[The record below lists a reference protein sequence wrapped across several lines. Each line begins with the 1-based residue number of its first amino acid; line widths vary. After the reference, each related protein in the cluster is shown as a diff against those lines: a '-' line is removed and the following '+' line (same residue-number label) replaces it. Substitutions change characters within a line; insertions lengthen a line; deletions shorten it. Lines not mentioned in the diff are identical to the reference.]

1 MAITEDSLVLQIKT
15 HQELDEAIAGRV
27 IVPEHPEYDQ
37 ARKLWN
43 AMIDKQPA
51 VIARV
56 KTTEDVV
63 RAVRYARDNQ
73 LQISVRGGGH
83 NVAGFAVADQ
93 GLVIDFSEMTE
104 IVIDAEA
111 RIARAQAGPQLIE
124 LVRAAEAHGLG
135 TVVGT
140 VSDTGLSG
148 LTLGGGWGWLSSKYG
163 LTADNVLRYE
173 MVTVDGDVIHV
184 SAEEHPD
191 LFWALK
197 GGGGNFGIVTGF
209 EIKLYPVGPML
220 AGLVAYPLPAA
231 PDVLRFFRE
240 FAASAPDELGLGA
253 AFLTSP
259 MGPAIGVAMVYF
271 GDDLAKGEEILKP
284 MRQFGQ
290 PVMDTVAPI
299 SYSQVAT
306 MIDDAAPIGIRD
318 YWKSDYVGALEDDLI
333 TDVYEAFARVP
344 SPQTSV
350 LLLRAHGEVTRL
362 PSDATAFPHR
372 GNAFDTV
379 ISAGWSDPAD
389 DEVNI
394 AWAKELGAKINRRSI
409 GVYVNTMGNEGED
422 RIRAAYGAN
431 YDRLV
436 EVKNKYDP
444 TNVLRLNQNIK
455 PTV

>member
-1 MAITEDSLVLQIKT
+1 LVLQVKD
-15 HQELDEAIAGRV
+15 HQDLDEALKGRV

-43 AMIDKQPA
+43 AMIDKRPA

-56 KTTEDVV
+56 KTTEDVA
-63 RAVRYARDNQ
+63 RAVRYARDNE

-104 IVIDAEA
+104 IVIDPEA
-111 RIARAQAGPQLIE
+111 KIARAQPGPQLIE

-163 LTADNVLRYE
+163 LTADNVVRFE
-173 MVTVDGDVIHV
+173 MVTVEGEVIHV
-184 SAEEHPD
+184 SADENPD

-197 GGGGNFGIVTGF
+197 GGGGNFGVVTGF
-209 EIKLYPVGPML
+209 EIKLYPVGQML
-220 AGLVAYPLPAA
+220 AGLVAFPSPAA
-231 PDVLRFFRE
+231 PEVLRFFRE
-240 FAASAPDELGLGA
+240 FAEGAPDELGLGA
-253 AFLTSP
+253 AMLTSP
-259 MGPAIGVAMVYF
+259 AGPAIGIALVYF
-271 GDDLAKGEEILKP
+271 GEDLAKGEEVLKP
-284 MRQFGQ
+284 VRQFGQ
-290 PVMDTVAPI
+290 PIMDTIAPI
-299 SYSQVAT
+299 PYSQVAA

-318 YWKSDYVGALEDDLI
+318 YWKSDYVAALGDDLI
-333 TDVYEAFARVP
+333 EDVCSAFARVP
-344 SPQTSV
+344 SPQTAI
-350 LLLRAHGEVTRL
+350 LMLRAHGEVTRL

-372 GNAFDTV
+372 GNAFDMV
-379 ISAGWSDPAD
+379 VSAGWLDAAD

-394 AWAKELGAKINRRSI
+394 AWAKDLGAKINRHSI
-409 GVYVNTMGNEGED
+409 GVYVNTMGNEGEG
-422 RIRAAYGAN
+422 RIRAAYGPN

-436 EVKNKYDP
+436 EMKNKYDP

-455 PTV
+455 PTA